1 MTFVTIDAYEPHPV
15 DEIRLLNR
23 QIDVPVGGS
32 TYRSYVFRIEG
43 WLLFKGSQ
51 PSHMQVRLGSLVMC
65 NSKVFVERQDVSD
78 YFNHIS
84 GAVALG
90 FSCDVEVLLFPE
102 TFKMQ
107 IVVVF
112 EDGSEASV
120 GIIRGKRYLPAAAM
134 PTKLQ
139 PLRVYGLG
147 RSGTTMLMRY
157 LLYHP
162 QIVAYNKY
170 PYEVRM
176 MTYFQHVMKV
186 LTSHGDH
193 DNSAHPDNFVF
204 DQYHLGYNPYYV
216 PDIYGESVGNWFSTS
231 QIEEVVS
238 FCKRSIDT
246 FYLSLAES
254 RDKTE
259 VRLFAEK
266 DISNILNICQW
277 LWYPKSHGI
286 LLVRD
291 FRDRH
296 CSALSFNKKR
306 GHDAFGY
313 EDKITQ
319 EDFVHRTKLSFSRYQ
334 EWLRIYP
341 NQMIV
346 VRYEDLI
353 LKPRETLVNLFSK
366 ADLDVS
372 PATIDKVLAL
382 ASQDNPEL
390 KQHRTTDVGQSI
402 GRWKKDL
409 DPKIAQ
415 LYSDIM
421 GDTLSELGYEVW

>member
-1 MTFVTIDAYEPHPV
+1 MTFVTIDGYEPHPV

-90 FSCDVEVLLFPE
+90 FSCDVDTLLFPE
-102 TFKMQ
+102 TFEMHV
-107 IVVVF
+107 VVVF

-120 GIIRGKRYLPAAAM
+120 GVVRGKRHSPAAAM

-139 PLRVYGLG
+139 PLRVYGLK
-147 RSGTTMLMRY
+147 RSGTTLMMRY

-162 QIVAYNKY
+162 QIVAHDTY
-170 PYEVRM
+170 PHEVRM
-176 MTYFQHVMKV
+176 MTYFQQVMKV
-186 LTSHGDH
+186 LTSRANHV
-193 DNSAHPDNFVF
+193 NSAHPDKFVF
-204 DQYHLGYNPYYV
+204 DKYHVGYNPYYV
-216 PDIYGESVGNWFSTS
+216 PDAYAADIAEWVNTS
-231 QIEEVVS
+231 HVEEVIS
-238 FCKRSIDT
+238 FSKRSLDT

-254 RDKTE
+254 QSKAD

-266 DISNILNICQW
+266 DISYKGNIYQW
-277 LWYPKSHGI
+277 LWYPNSHGI

-306 GHDAFGY
+306 GYDAFGY
-313 EDKITQ
+313 EKKKTQ
-319 EDFVHRTKLSFSRYQ
+319 EDFAYETRLQFSTYQ

-366 ADLDVS
+366 VGLDVS
-372 PATIDKVLAL
+372 PTTIDKVLAL
-382 ASQDNPEL
+382 ATQDNPEL

-402 GRWKKDL
+402 GRWKQDL